1 LKLLFLRWGARVDL
15 KARFGKKGAL
25 MKGIATV
32 AAIFLAAIVI
42 FAQGQKLSGQTS
54 TDGPT
59 VSVIGYVRD
68 SGCVHRFHEVVKPLP
83 NGCVEACVRGGSPL
97 VVLTKNEQVYHPIS
111 AEMPDV
117 DVRGKLLP
125 YVGKLVKVT
134 GHIYGRGGSNA
145 ISLEQIEEV
154 KE

>member
-1 LKLLFLRWGARVDL
+1 MKKAVRGMILLLASAGLLF
-15 KARFGKKGAL
+15 
-25 MKGIATV
+25 
-32 AAIFLAAIVI
+32 AIEKPDDA
-42 FAQGQKLSGQTS
+42 
-54 TDGPT
+54 PT
-59 VSVIGYVRD
+59 MNVVGYLRD

-117 DVRGKLLP
+117 DVRPKMLP

-134 GHIYGRGGSNA
+134 GHVYSRGGSSA